1 MTKNIYRILIAVM
14 TIVFFITS
22 FTGCSLD
29 NQPEQATTQITT
41 EETTQPATQETIEK
55 VLTGW
60 RAAYKDI
67 IDNTLKE
74 SKEKYPAEANH
85 GGYGLYDFDNDDVP
99 ELFLEVCGS
108 TMPDNH
114 ISIYDFNGEEAVFID
129 SIESAHSWVYGTNRD
144 NAFLTECC
152 WMGESV
158 WNIYELK
165 NGEFVSQE
173 LASYYP
179 DGFGDSIEPQKNP
192 LPGMGYEIEEIKYY
206 FLDDLSGIKN

>member
-1 MTKNIYRILIAVM
+1 MINKIYRISVIVM
-14 TIVFFITS
+14 ALVVFSILL
-22 FTGCSLD
+22 TGCASD
-29 NQPEQATTQITT
+29 NNPKQ
-41 EETTQPATQETIEK
+41 ETTPIAIQEKDEEF
-55 VLTGW
+55 LTSW
-60 RAAYKDI
+60 KAAYKPVITD
-67 IDNTLKE
+67 TLKDC
-74 SKEKYPAEANH
+74 KEKYPYETNH

-114 ISIYDFNGEEAVFID
+114 INIYDFNGEEAVFID

-165 NGEFVSQE
+165 NGEFVSQK
-173 LASYYP
+173 LASFYP
-179 DGFGDSIEPQKNP
+179 DGFGDSTEPQENP

-206 FLDDLSGIKN
+206 FLDDLSGINNLS

>member
-22 FTGCSLD
+22 FTGCSSD
-29 NQPEQATTQITT
+29 NQPKQ
-41 EETTQPATQETIEK
+41 ETTPIANQEKDEEFQTSWK
-55 VLTGW
+55 
-60 RAAYKDI
+60 AAYKAV
-67 IDNTLKE
+67 IDNALKN
-74 SKEKYPAEANH
+74 SKEKYPYETNH

-99 ELFLEVCGS
+99 ELFLEVFGS

-165 NGEFVSQE
+165 NGKFVSQE
-173 LASYYP
+173 LASYYS

-192 LPGMGYEIEEIKYY
+192 LLGMGYEIEEIKYY

>member
-1 MTKNIYRILIAVM
+1 MKKNMYRILIVIMM
-14 TIVFFITS
+14 TVIFITS
-22 FTGCSLD
+22 FTGRSSD
-29 NQPEQATTQITT
+29 NQPKQETTPITTKETTQTVI
-41 EETTQPATQETIEK
+41 EETTKESLA
-55 VLTGW
+55 GW
-60 RAAYKDI
+60 KAAYKDV

-85 GGYGLYDFDNDDVP
+85 GGYGLYDFDNDSIP
-99 ELFLEVCGS
+99 ELFLEVYGS
-108 TMPDNH
+108 TTLDYY
-114 ISIYDFNGEEAVFID
+114 IRIYDFNGEEAVFID

-144 NAFLTECC
+144 NAFLAECC

-165 NGEFVSQE
+165 KGEFVSQE

-179 DGFGDSIEPQKNP
+179 DGFGDSIESQENP

>member
-1 MTKNIYRILIAVM
+1 MIKNIYRILIAVIM
-14 TIVFFITS
+14 IVFFITS
-22 FTGCSLD
+22 FTGCSSD
-29 NQPEQATTQITT
+29 NQPGQETTPITT
-41 EETTQPATQETIEK
+41 KETTQTVTTQESLADWQ
-55 VLTGW
+55 V
-60 RAAYKDI
+60 AYKPVITD
-67 IDNTLKE
+67 TLKDC
-74 SKEKYPAEANH
+74 KEKYPYETNH

-99 ELFLEVCGS
+99 ELFLEVLGS

-144 NAFLTECC
+144 NAFLTESC

-179 DGFGDSIEPQKNP
+179 DGFGDSIEPQENP
-192 LPGMGYEIEEIKYY
+192 LPGMGCEIKEIKYY
-206 FLDDLSGIKN
+206 FIDDLSGIKN

>member
-22 FTGCSLD
+22 FTGCSSD
-29 NQPEQATTQITT
+29 NQPKQ
-41 EETTQPATQETIEK
+41 ETTPIAIQEKDEEF
-55 VLTGW
+55 LTSW
-60 RAAYKDI
+60 KAAYKAV
-67 IDNTLKE
+67 IDNALKN
-74 SKEKYPAEANH
+74 SKEKYPYETNH

-99 ELFLEVCGS
+99 ELFLEVLGS

-129 SIESAHSWVYGTNRD
+129 SIETAHSWVYGTNRD

-179 DGFGDSIEPQKNP
+179 DGFGASIEPQKNP

>member
-22 FTGCSLD
+22 FTGCSSD
-29 NQPEQATTQITT
+29 NQPKQ
-41 EETTQPATQETIEK
+41 ETTPIANQEKDEEF
-55 VLTGW
+55 LTSW
-60 RAAYKDI
+60 KAAYKAV
-67 IDNTLKE
+67 IDNALKN
-74 SKEKYPAEANH
+74 SKEKYPYETNH

-99 ELFLEVCGS
+99 ELFLEVLGS

-114 ISIYDFNGEEAVFID
+114 ISIYDFNGDEAVFLD
-129 SIESAHSWVYGTNRD
+129 SIQSAHSWVYGTNKE
-144 NAFLTECC
+144 NSFLTESC

-179 DGFGDSIEPQKNP
+179 DGFGASIEPQKNP
-192 LPGMGYEIEEIKYY
+192 LPGMGCEIKEIKYY
-206 FLDDLSGIKN
+206 FIDDLSGIKN

>member
-1 MTKNIYRILIAVM
+1 MKKKMYRILIVIMM
-14 TIVFFITS
+14 TVIFITS
-22 FTGCSLD
+22 FTGRSSD
-29 NQPEQATTQITT
+29 NQPKQETTPITTKETTQTVI
-41 EETTQPATQETIEK
+41 EETTKESLA
-55 VLTGW
+55 GW
-60 RAAYKDI
+60 KAAYKDV

-85 GGYGLYDFDNDDVP
+85 GGYGLYDFDNDSIP
-99 ELFLEVCGS
+99 ELFLEVYGS
-108 TMPDNH
+108 TTLDYY
-114 ISIYDFNGEEAVFID
+114 IRIYDFNGEEAVFID

-144 NAFLTECC
+144 NAFLAECC

-165 NGEFVSQE
+165 KGEFVSQE

-179 DGFGDSIEPQKNP
+179 DGFGDSIESQENP